1 MCAKRSLLH
10 AIVNHYD
17 VLATIVLMLKM
28 LYSGDTSQG

>member
-10 AIVNHYD
+10 VIMNYYD
-17 VLATIVLMLKM
+17 VLASIVLMLKM